1 MRFTITGT
9 ASDALSGVSSVEY
22 SFDGASWA
30 GLALSGN
37 AFSQSVASPT
47 VGTVSTLAVR
57 ATDRAG
63 NVAAVSIPLNLD
75 LVPPVLTM
83 TVPNADDECNGDGL
97 CTGAAVVNVASS
109 SDGTS
114 FDFSGTVDD
123 ASAALTIKIGSQPEV
138 KVTRDAA
145 RNWHYTWAPVAG
157 SGEVVVVVTAT
168 NALGNTASSARRVWV
183 DVTAPACNFAPK
195 DGDRLVERAGPL
207 LSCTEAMALSS
218 VRGALSLTAANGNVG
233 LPEDFYADA
242 NNVFFYSRSGS
253 KVLDGNT
260 TLALAFGTG
269 AVDKAG
275 NPAVALGSIRFRT
288 RPVLPAAETVV
299 GKSLS
304 GLDYPRMAVDV
315 DGLPFVFVWD
325 ASGQGGSRARLFA
338 WDGRGD
344 GAGANPGQ
352 WIEVNMT
359 TPPSSSF
366 GPVRDFRI
374 GQGGQSNSDLS
385 LIHTG
390 RIVMSPE
397 PGTNQ
402 DPVTTSYGA
411 SADDFKSFQVTILPQ
426 AIDAKSQPSFYGG
439 QSASIA
445 ATASAGGWVIAETA
459 TDERIVLANASSLQ
473 VQLWMRNPDKSVW
486 EQDPGFSGIG
496 VQVASMHQAGFIGL
510 PCSSTTTCVS
520 DLHVWHVSGGD
531 IGAKPSP
538 LGKVTAAGVGPLP
551 HPATGSTMFAPIY
564 VGWSEHPAGSNV
576 PKLVVTVACQDTL
589 PTPGTWLRS
598 APLVSLSSAATE
610 VAGLDF
616 GQGVSKVA
624 IAVDSVSSVAGQDVH
639 SSQFGLLP
647 GDACGNSIAVDWS
660 SGGGLV
666 QGRNPTTAFSND
678 GVLWRALARE
688 KDLWVLAPLNT
699 R

>member
-1 MRFTITGT
+1 VAFGHCDDARLGQAARELREELARQLEALVLSEDAT
-9 ASDALSGVSSVEY
+9 ARPAR
-22 SFDGASWA
+22 
-30 GLALSGN
+30 GLALLRP
-37 AFSQSVASPT
+37 SPEK
-47 VGTVSTLAVR
+47 VRQAIRSAVR
-57 ATDRAG
+57 EFANLQYAKAESMLRA
-63 NVAAVSIPLNLD
+63 LL
-75 LVPPVLTM
+75 
-83 TVPNADDECNGDGL
+83 
-97 CTGAAVVNVASS
+97 
-109 SDGTS
+109 
-114 FDFSGTVDD
+114 
-123 ASAALTIKIGSQPEV
+123 PEI
-138 KVTRDAA
+138 
-145 RNWHYTWAPVAG
+145 
-157 SGEVVVVVTAT
+157 
-168 NALGNTASSARRVWV
+168 
-183 DVTAPACNFAPK
+183 
-195 DGDRLVERAGPL
+195 DRLPPGAERWNLA
-207 LSCTEAMALSS
+207 SS
-218 VRGALSLTAANGNVG
+218 VRSQLAQVVYFAARKDEAATIILGLLREGCGLIHSPPRPHCARRSSKCAIRPCGALG
-233 LPEDFYADA
+233 
-242 NNVFFYSRSGS
+242 
-253 KVLDGNT
+253 
-260 TLALAFGTG
+260 
-269 AVDKAG
+269 
-275 NPAVALGSIRFRT
+275 
-288 RPVLPAAETVV
+288 
-299 GKSLS
+299 
-304 GLDYPRMAVDV
+304 
-315 DGLPFVFVWD
+315 
-325 ASGQGGSRARLFA
+325 
-338 WDGRGD
+338 
-344 GAGANPGQ
+344 
-352 WIEVNMT
+352 
-359 TPPSSSF
+359 
-366 GPVRDFRI
+366 
-374 GQGGQSNSDLS
+374 
-385 LIHTG
+385 
-390 RIVMSPE
+390 
-397 PGTNQ
+397 
-402 DPVTTSYGA
+402 
-411 SADDFKSFQVTILPQ
+411 
-426 AIDAKSQPSFYGG
+426 SFYGG

-473 VQLWMRNPDKSVW
+473 AQLWMRNPDKSVW

-688 KDLWVLAPLNT
+688 KDLWVLAPLKT